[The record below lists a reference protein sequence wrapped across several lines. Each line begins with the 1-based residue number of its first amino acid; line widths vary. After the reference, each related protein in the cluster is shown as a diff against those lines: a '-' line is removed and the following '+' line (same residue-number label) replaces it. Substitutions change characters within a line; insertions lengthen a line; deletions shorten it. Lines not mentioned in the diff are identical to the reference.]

1 MLVGV
6 APSRIS
12 LTGVAAFEVQSTRA
26 VSQTAA
32 PTQTTFPQ
40 VRALPRAYFRRVMS
54 CFSAYNYSIIYPP
67 SPKQTLF

>member
-40 VRALPRAYFRRVMS
+40 VQSFAS
-54 CFSAYNYSIIYPP
+54 SI
-67 SPKQTLF
+67 F